1 VRPAPI
7 DLNNI
12 GIIAIIIYLMRN
24 AIITSSDQ
32 NCEQFVLYDWM
43 KSLADNVNLSNI
55 DVIILDYG
63 LSPGVKEALKRR
75 GAIIYPFHKNGAI
88 PTVRFMATTTILRN
102 SDYDQVM
109 TCDGG
114 DLIFQQDISHLFEQ
128 DKDSIRAVCEGMAQ
142 PFGIYLK
149 RSLNKDHASRIKKA
163 TRGKKMINSGFI
175 LAPRQKFIQFL
186 DETQSLVLRNTW
198 GVEQPI
204 FNYIFYRDGFVEL
217 PCAYNFAIGSSIVP
231 YDIKDSKF
239 YFTDGKL
246 IPVVHNIG
254 RMSWFRPIN
263 KFGYGPGKN
272 HKNFLKYFAVRS
284 VFKLFHTFYDI
295 LNI

>member
-1 VRPAPI
+1 MQARPI
-7 DLNNI
+7 DLNDN
-12 GIIAIIIYLMRN
+12 GIIAIIIYVMRN

-32 NCEQFVLYDWM
+32 NCEQFVLNDWM
-43 KSLADNVNLSNI
+43 NSLVDNVDLHNI

-63 LSPGVKEALKRR
+63 LSPDVREALKRL
-75 GAIIYPFHKNGAI
+75 GAIIYPFPKNGSI
-88 PTVRFMATTTILRN
+88 PTVRFMAAASIIRN

-114 DLIFQQDISHLFEQ
+114 DLIFQQDISPLFEQ
-128 DKDSIRAVCEGMAQ
+128 DKDAIRAACEGLSQ

-149 RSLNKDHASRIKKA
+149 RSVSKEAASRIKKA

-175 LAPRQKFIQFL
+175 IAPREKFNRFL
-186 DETQSLVLRNTW
+186 DETQSLVLRSTW

-217 PCAYNFAIGSSIVP
+217 PCGYNFAIGSSVVP
-231 YDIKDSKF
+231 YKIKGGQF
-239 YFTDGKL
+239 YFADGEL

-254 RMSWFRPIN
+254 RMNWFRPIN
-263 KFGYGPGKN
+263 DFGYGPGKN
-272 HKNFLKYFAVRS
+272 HKHFLKYFAVRTL
-284 VFKLFHTFYDI
+284 FKLFHTFYDV

>member
-1 VRPAPI
+1 
-7 DLNNI
+7 
-12 GIIAIIIYLMRN
+12 MRN

-32 NCEQFVLYDWM
+32 KCEQFVLNDWM
-43 KSLADNVNLSNI
+43 KSLVDNVDLRNI

-63 LSPGVKEALKRR
+63 LSPEVSEALKQR
-75 GAIIYPFHKNGAI
+75 GAIIYQFHKNGAI
-88 PTVRFMATTTILRN
+88 PTVRFLDTNTIIRN
-102 SDYDQVM
+102 ADYDQVM

-114 DLIFQQDISHLFEQ
+114 DLIFQQDISPLFEQ
-128 DKDSIRAVCEGMAQ
+128 DIDSIRAVCEGMAQ

-149 RSLNKDHASRIKKA
+149 RSISKKYASRIKQA

-175 LAPRQKFIQFL
+175 IAPGEKFNRFL
-186 DETQSLVLRNTW
+186 DETQSLVLRNSW

-217 PCAYNFAIGSSIVP
+217 PCAYNFAIGSSVVP
-231 YDIKDSKF
+231 YYIKDSKF

-246 IPVVHNIG
+246 IPVVHNVG
-254 RMSWFRPIN
+254 RMDWFRPVN
-263 KFGYGPGKN
+263 NFGYGSGKN
-272 HKNFLKYFAVRS
+272 HKYFLKYLAVRS